1 MLDEAR
7 KTRMTTHRRSNVNR
21 PQRTLLF
28 ACGNTFR
35 GDDGVGWRIGC
46 AVEQQFE
53 QDGLTVL
60 WTRQL
65 LPEHAGAISAA
76 DVVVFVDCSTAAAA
90 GSVSS
95 IHLQPAE
102 TLPHS
107 LNHRL
112 DPASLLKLSLDLY
125 ARLPIR
131 AVEVTIG
138 GESFELTDQ
147 LSRPVKAAV
156 PKAMEAIRSA
166 FLGSTAARANSRQTL
181 SA

>member
-1 MLDEAR
+1 
-7 KTRMTTHRRSNVNR
+7 MTMHRRSKVNR

-35 GDDGVGWRIGC
+35 GDDGVGWRIGR

-76 DVVVFVDCSTAAAA
+76 DVVVFVDCSTVAAA
-90 GSVSS
+90 GTVSS
-95 IHLQPAE
+95 IPLEPAE
-102 TLPHS
+102 TLPRS
-107 LNHRL
+107 LNHPL
-112 DPASLLKLSLDLY
+112 DPASLLKLSLELY

-156 PKAMEAIRSA
+156 PKAMEAIRSV
-166 FLGSTAARANSRQTL
+166 FLGNATTRAKSRQTL

>member
-1 MLDEAR
+1 
-7 KTRMTTHRRSNVNR
+7 MTMNRFSNTKR
-21 PQRTLLF
+21 PRRTLLL

-53 QDGLTVL
+53 TNGLTVL
-60 WTRQL
+60 WTRDL

-76 DVVVFVDCSTAAAA
+76 DIVVFVDCSAVSAA
-90 GSVSS
+90 GTVST
-95 IHLQPAE
+95 IALKPAQ
-102 TLPHS
+102 TLPRTLSH
-107 LNHRL
+107 HL

-125 ARLPIR
+125 SRVPTR
-131 AVEVTIG
+131 AIAVTIG

-156 PKAMEAIRSA
+156 PKALEAIRKA
-166 FLGSTAARANSRQTL
+166 FLSTAAVRAKSRQTIP
-181 SA
+181 A